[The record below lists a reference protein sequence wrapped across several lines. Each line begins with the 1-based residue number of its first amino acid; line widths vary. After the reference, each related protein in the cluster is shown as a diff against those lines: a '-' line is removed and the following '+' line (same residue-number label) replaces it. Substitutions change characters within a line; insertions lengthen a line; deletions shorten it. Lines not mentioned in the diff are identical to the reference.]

1 MFQDDSYP
9 MLDKPLQKD
18 IALLQTTIALLQI
31 AMARNEKRYKDNQIK
46 KELLWKFGVKML
58 LNYRS
63 LLDRRK
69 VEASSIDSQIL
80 VIQWVLVVYSQ
91 CLNPK
96 KNNYWVNKECFEK
109 KEKEFL
115 KSIEKKIN
123 EEKYGYL

>member
-1 MFQDDSYP
+1 
-9 MLDKPLQKD
+9 MLDKSLQKD

-63 LLDRRK
+63 LLDRKK
-69 VEASSIDSQIL
+69 VETTRAIDSQIL
-80 VIQWVLVVYSQ
+80 VIKWLLVVYSQ

-96 KNNYWVNKECFEK
+96 KNNYWINKECFEK

-123 EEKYGYL
+123 DEKYGYL